1 MGITVGTVLWAFFM
15 LLLLGF
21 LTLLGRV
28 IWRSERQNS
37 ADRPGRAT
45 FDPNKEERDP

>member
-1 MGITVGTVLWAFFM
+1 MGITVGTVLWAFLM

-21 LTLLGRV
+21 FALLGRA

-37 ADRPGRAT
+37 PDRPGRAT
-45 FDPNKEERDP
+45 FDPNKEERNP